1 MLCMTLRI
9 VGDRSL
15 PDVPM
20 PLVEGGRL
28 EAVGN
33 DYRLR
38 TTTSSCSSLGR
49 LEQFAPDAPSTF
61 RLMNPEVNDVA
72 ATTPGMP
79 VNGRND
85 VVGFVFDDAAER
97 PSVAKPCS
105 LNIELINS
113 RVKKRVEFRFGF
125 AVGFDHMRVHSSYLV
140 RSV

>member
-38 TTTSSCSSLGR
+38 TTTSSSSSLGR

-85 VVGFVFDDAAER
+85 VVGFVFDNAAER
-97 PSVAKPCS
+97 PSVAEPCS
-105 LNIELINS
+105 LHIELIDS
-113 RVKKRVEFRFGF
+113 RVKKRVEL
-125 AVGFDHMRVHSSYLV
+125 YLCFTARLDDV
-140 RSV
+140 RLHL